1 MIQMNYNV
9 VTMDSIICSC
19 SGAPPA
25 PSAAAFTAFPAPVAA
40 PCAPFAPPRGPQGPS
55 LGALEQQ
62 QMVGF
67 TGDFT
72 MKNQKNMI
80 KHMLYAD

>member
-1 MIQMNYNV
+1 MNYNV

-40 PCAPFAPPRGPQGPS
+40 HAAHAAPCAPPRGPQGPS